1 VPVDFSRKL
10 DIALKALD
18 LSRTRLA
25 KLVGVDK
32 SVASRWVSGA
42 SVPSAAN
49 LRVLTDTLKKQ
60 LPGLSLADWELGIEA
75 FAAKLGVSAPAAA
88 ATDDAASALLL
99 RSIATFRRDI
109 DREAPVY
116 EGFYLTYN
124 RSSANNGDVTRRAV
138 KIWRDGERL
147 RFLSSGVSS
156 LYDVEGET
164 FVWRGKLFFFGEM
177 RRYDGVSLTIL
188 NGTAQPTP
196 TYLTGVAAGLG
207 ADTLLSP
214 NATAMVMEF
223 HSRFCGDANR
233 DEHTW
238 RGLVGTARELAQ
250 SGTGAN
256 ALPPAIAQF
265 LDIKVGL
272 PGPGGEIDWL
282 LRVPVT
288 RAPA

>member
-1 VPVDFSRKL
+1 MPADFSRKL

-32 SVASRWVSGA
+32 SVASRWASGS

-49 LRVLTDTLKKQ
+49 LDALTEALRRLRPDLT
-60 LPGLSLADWELGIEA
+60 LADWDLDVGG
-75 FAAKLGVSAPAAA
+75 FAAKLGVSAQA
-88 ATDDAASALLL
+88 DAADISGALLL
-99 RSIATFRRDI
+99 RSVAVFRRDI
-109 DREAPVY
+109 DREAPIY

-124 RSSANNGDVTRRAV
+124 RSSSNTGDVTRRAV
-138 KIWRDGERL
+138 KIWRDGAHL
-147 RFLSSGVSS
+147 RFLSSGISP

-177 RRYDGVSLTIL
+177 RRYDGVSLSIL

-196 TYLTGVAAGLG
+196 TYLTGIAAGLG
-207 ADTLLSP
+207 ADALLSP
-214 NATAMVMEF
+214 NATAVVMEF
-223 HSRFCGDANR
+223 HSRFSGDPAR
-233 DEHTW
+233 DEQTW
-238 RGLVGTARELAQ
+238 RELVGTARELAQ

-256 ALPPAIAQF
+256 ALPAAIARM
-265 LDIKVGL
+265 LDVKVGI
-272 PGPGGEIDWL
+272 PGAGGEIDWL

-288 RAPA
+288 RVPA

>member
-1 VPVDFSRKL
+1 MPADFSRKL
-10 DIALKALD
+10 AIALKALD

-32 SVASRWVSGA
+32 SVASRWASGA
-42 SVPSAAN
+42 SVPSAGN
-49 LRVLTDTLKKQ
+49 LRALTDALKK
-60 LPGLSLADWELGIEA
+60 LRPGLSLADWELGLDA
-75 FAAKLGVSAPAAA
+75 FAARFGVSAPAAA
-88 ATDDAASALLL
+88 TEDMAGALLL
-99 RSIATFRRDI
+99 RGVAAFRRDI

-124 RSSANNGDVTRRAV
+124 RSSSNTGDVTRRAV

-147 RFLSSGVSS
+147 RFVSSGVSS

-177 RRYDGVSLTIL
+177 RRYDGVSLSIL

-196 TYLTGVAAGLG
+196 TYLTGIAAGLG
-207 ADTLLSP
+207 ADALLSP
-214 NATAMVMEF
+214 NATAIVMEF
-223 HSRFCGDANR
+223 QSRFSGEAGR
-233 DEHTW
+233 DERTW
-238 RGLVGTARELAQ
+238 RDLVGTARELAQ

-256 ALPPAIAQF
+256 ALPPAIARF
-265 LDIKVGL
+265 LDIKVGV